1 MYTLQWEAQYPLRMR
16 LAKLMLT
23 WGICLLL
30 LMHWKNLL
38 QIMKVV
44 YIQLPEGAQSF
55 FVIFFIR
62 ELTTHTLE

>member
-44 YIQLPEGAQSF
+44 YIQLPEGGTKFLCDF
-55 FVIFFIR
+55 F
-62 ELTTHTLE
+62 L